1 MDVVY
6 AYSNYALTTPKKESK
21 PEISNELTIVGE
33 DSVTEM
39 LCSLSRNIEKQAEKL
54 KLDVISFCAS

>member
-6 AYSNYALTTPKKESK
+6 AYSNYALTTSKKESK
-21 PEISNELTIVGE
+21 PETSNELTIAGE
-33 DSVTEM
+33 DNVVNM

-54 KLDVISFCAS
+54 KLDVICFVSS